1 MRFKEKIAIVTG
13 GSKGLGKVIAKQLV
27 REGATVI
34 INGRDIN
41 ALEEATRE
49 IKKIGESIFAIQT
62 DVSVSKDVSAMVE
75 QVVERYQRIDI
86 IINNAAVFAE
96 STKIMDLEEKEWD
109 RVMTTNL
116 KGVFLCSKAVIRQM
130 IAQKYGKIVNM
141 TSFTGKT
148 GRVVY
153 STFGNPTKAHYC
165 ASKAGIISLTKSLA
179 YELAPY
185 NINVN
190 GVAAGS
196 VAPEGTP
203 EEKQKMIIPLVPL
216 GRMGTSEDV
225 SAAALFLASDES
237 SFITGEILDVNGGTL
252 MD

>member
-1 MRFKEKIAIVTG
+1 M
-13 GSKGLGKVIAKQLV
+13 
-27 REGATVI
+27 
-34 INGRDIN
+34 D
-41 ALEEATRE
+41 ALEKATRE
-49 IKKIGESIFAIQT
+49 IGQEGGRITAIQA
-62 DVSVSKDVSAMVE
+62 DVSNRGDVETMIDKIIE
-75 QVVERYQRIDI
+75 DHGRIDI
-86 IINNAAVFAE
+86 LINNAAVFAE
-96 STKIMDLEEKEWD
+96 SVRIMDLEEEEWD

-116 KGVFLCSKAVIRQM
+116 KGIFLCAKAAIKQM
-130 IAQKYGKIVNM
+130 IKQKSGKIVNM

-153 STFGNPTKAHYC
+153 STFGSPTKAHYC

-203 EEKQKMIIPLVPL
+203 EEKKEMIIPLVPL

-225 SAAALFLASDES
+225 SAATLFLASDES

>member
-1 MRFKEKIAIVTG
+1 MRFQGKVAIVTG
-13 GSKGLGKVIAKQLV
+13 GSKGIGKAIAKQLAH
-27 REGATVI
+27 EGASVV
-34 INGRDIN
+34 INGRDMN
-41 ALEEATRE
+41 ALEEATQEIRRE
-49 IKKIGESIFAIQT
+49 GGQITAIQA
-62 DVSVSKDVSAMVE
+62 DVSKSEDVKAMIDKVIE
-75 QVVERYQRIDI
+75 DYDRIDI
-86 IINNAAVFAE
+86 LINNAAVFAE
-96 STKIMDLEEKEWD
+96 SVRIMDLEEEEWD

-116 KGVFLCSKAVIRQM
+116 KGVFLCAKAVIKHM
-130 IAQKYGKIVNM
+130 VKQKSGKIVNM

-153 STFGNPTKAHYC
+153 STFGGPTKAHYC

-203 EEKQKMIIPLVPL
+203 EEKKEMIIPLVPL

-225 SAAALFLASDES
+225 SASALFLASAES
-237 SFITGEILDVNGGTL
+237 SFITGATIDVNGGTL

>member
-13 GSKGLGKVIAKQLV
+13 GSKGLGKVMAKQLV
-27 REGATVI
+27 QEGASVV
-34 INGRDIN
+34 INGRDMN
-41 ALEEATRE
+41 ALEGAVQD
-49 IKKIGESIFAIQT
+49 IKACGEKISAIQT
-62 DVSVSKDVSAMVE
+62 DVSNSDDVHAMVE
-75 QVVERYQRIDI
+75 KVIQKHGRIDI
-86 IINNAAVFAE
+86 LINNAAVFAE
-96 STKIMDLEEKEWD
+96 SVRIMDLEEEEWD

-116 KGVFLCSKAVIRQM
+116 KGVFLCSKAVIKQM
-130 IAQKYGKIVNM
+130 IKQKYGKIVNQ

-153 STFGNPTKAHYC
+153 STFGGPTKAHYC
-165 ASKAGIISLTKSLA
+165 ASKAGIISLTQSLA

-196 VAPEGTP
+196 VAPAGTP

-225 SAAALFLASDES
+225 SAATLFLASDES

>member
-1 MRFKEKIAIVTG
+1 MRFKGKVAIVTG
-13 GSKGLGKVIAKQLV
+13 GSKGLGKVIAKQLAQ
-27 REGATVI
+27 EGASVV
-34 INGRDIN
+34 INGRDMD
-41 ALEEATRE
+41 ALKKAAQE
-49 IKKIGESIFAIQT
+49 IGQEGGRITAIQT
-62 DVSVSKDVSAMVE
+62 DVSNSGDVKAM
-75 QVVERYQRIDI
+75 IDKVLEDYSRVDI
-86 IINNAAVFAE
+86 LINNAAVFAE
-96 STKIMDLEEKEWD
+96 SVLIQDLGEEEWD
-109 RVMTTNL
+109 RIMTTNL
-116 KGVFLCSKAVIRQM
+116 KGVFLCAKAVIKQM
-130 IAQKYGKIVNM
+130 IKQKSGKIVNM

-179 YELAPY
+179 YELAPH

-203 EEKQKMIIPLVPL
+203 EEKKEMIIPLVPL

-225 SAAALFLASDES
+225 SAVTLFLASDES
-237 SFITGEILDVNGGTL
+237 SFITGHIVDVNGGTL

>member
-1 MRFKEKIAIVTG
+1 MRFQGKVAIVTG
-13 GSKGLGKVIAKQLV
+13 GSKGIGKAIAKQLAH
-27 REGATVI
+27 EGASVV
-34 INGRDIN
+34 INGRDMN
-41 ALEEATRE
+41 ALEEATQEIRRE
-49 IKKIGESIFAIQT
+49 GGQITAIQA
-62 DVSVSKDVSAMVE
+62 DVSKSEDVKAMIDKVIE
-75 QVVERYQRIDI
+75 DYDRIDI
-86 IINNAAVFAE
+86 LINNAAVFAE
-96 STKIMDLEEKEWD
+96 SVRIMDLEEEEWD
-109 RVMTTNL
+109 RIMTTNL
-116 KGVFLCSKAVIRQM
+116 KGVFLCAKAVIKHM
-130 IAQKYGKIVNM
+130 VKQKSGKIVNM

-153 STFGNPTKAHYC
+153 STFGGPTKAHYC

-203 EEKQKMIIPLVPL
+203 EEKKEMIIPLVPL
-216 GRMGTSEDV
+216 GRMGESQDV
-225 SAAALFLASDES
+225 AAAVLFLASPDA
-237 SFITGEILDVNGGTL
+237 SFITGEIMDVNGGTL

>member
-1 MRFKEKIAIVTG
+1 MRFQGKVAIVTG
-13 GSKGLGKVIAKQLV
+13 GSKGIGKAIAKQLAH
-27 REGATVI
+27 EGASVV
-34 INGRDIN
+34 INGRDMN
-41 ALEEATRE
+41 ALEEATQEIRRE
-49 IKKIGESIFAIQT
+49 GGQITAIQA
-62 DVSVSKDVSAMVE
+62 DVSKSEDVKAMIDKVIE
-75 QVVERYQRIDI
+75 DYDRIDI
-86 IINNAAVFAE
+86 LINNAAVFAE
-96 STKIMDLEEKEWD
+96 SVRIMDLEEEEWD

-116 KGVFLCSKAVIRQM
+116 KGVFLCAKAVIKHM
-130 IAQKYGKIVNM
+130 VKQKSGKIVNM

-153 STFGNPTKAHYC
+153 STFGGPTKAHYC

-203 EEKQKMIIPLVPL
+203 EEKKEMIIPLVPL

-225 SAAALFLASDES
+225 SASALFLASAES
-237 SFITGEILDVNGGTL
+237 SFITGEIIDVNGGTL

>member
-1 MRFKEKIAIVTG
+1 MRFQGKVAIVTG
-13 GSKGLGKVIAKQLV
+13 GSKGLGKTIAKQLAH
-27 REGATVI
+27 EGASVV
-34 INGRDIN
+34 INGRDVN
-41 ALEEATRE
+41 ALEEATQEIRRE
-49 IKKIGESIFAIQT
+49 GGQITAIQA
-62 DVSVSKDVSAMVE
+62 DVSKSKDVKAMIDKVIE
-75 QVVERYQRIDI
+75 DYDRIDI
-86 IINNAAVFAE
+86 LINNAAVFAE
-96 STKIMDLEEKEWD
+96 SVRIMDLEEDEWD

-116 KGVFLCSKAVIRQM
+116 KGVFLCSKAVIKHM
-130 IAQKYGKIVNM
+130 VKQKSGKIVNM

-153 STFGNPTKAHYC
+153 STFGGPTKAHYC

-179 YELAPY
+179 YELAPH

-203 EEKQKMIIPLVPL
+203 EEKKEMIIPLVPL

-225 SAAALFLASDES
+225 SASALFLASAES
-237 SFITGEILDVNGGTL
+237 SFITGATIDVNGGTL

>member
-1 MRFKEKIAIVTG
+1 MRFQGKVAIVTG
-13 GSKGLGKVIAKQLV
+13 GSKGLGKAIAKQLAH
-27 REGATVI
+27 EGASVV
-34 INGRDIN
+34 INGRDMN
-41 ALEEATRE
+41 ALEEATQEIRRE
-49 IKKIGESIFAIQT
+49 GGQITAIQA
-62 DVSVSKDVSAMVE
+62 DVSKSEDVKAMIDKVIE
-75 QVVERYQRIDI
+75 DYDRIDI
-86 IINNAAVFAE
+86 LINNAAVFAE
-96 STKIMDLEEKEWD
+96 SVRIMDLEEEEWD

-116 KGVFLCSKAVIRQM
+116 KGVFLCAKAVIKHM
-130 IAQKYGKIVNM
+130 VKQKSGKIVNM

-153 STFGNPTKAHYC
+153 STFGGPTKAHYC

-203 EEKQKMIIPLVPL
+203 EEKKEMIIPLVPL

-225 SAAALFLASDES
+225 SASALFLASAES
-237 SFITGEILDVNGGTL
+237 SFITGEIIDVNGGTL

>member
-1 MRFKEKIAIVTG
+1 MRFKGKVAVVTG
-13 GSKGLGKVIAKQLV
+13 GSKGLGKVIAGQLV
-27 REGATVI
+27 QEGASVV
-34 INGRDIN
+34 INGRDMN
-41 ALEEATRE
+41 ALEKATRE
-49 IKKIGESIFAIQT
+49 ISQEGGRITAIQA
-62 DVSVSKDVSAMVE
+62 DVSNSGDVESMIDKIIE
-75 QVVERYQRIDI
+75 DHGRIDI
-86 IINNAAVFAE
+86 LINNAAVFAE
-96 STKIMDLEEKEWD
+96 SVRIMDLEEEEWD
-109 RVMTTNL
+109 RIMTTNL
-116 KGVFLCSKAVIRQM
+116 KGVFLCAKAVIKQM
-130 IAQKYGKIVNM
+130 IKQKSGKIVNM

-153 STFGNPTKAHYC
+153 STFGSPTKAHYC

-190 GVAAGS
+190 GLAAGS

-203 EEKQKMIIPLVPL
+203 EEKKEMIIPLVPL

-225 SAAALFLASDES
+225 SAATLFLASDES

>member
-1 MRFKEKIAIVTG
+1 MRFQGKVAIVTG
-13 GSKGLGKVIAKQLV
+13 GSKGIGKAIAKQLAH
-27 REGATVI
+27 EGASVV
-34 INGRDIN
+34 INGRDMN
-41 ALEEATRE
+41 ALEEATQEIRRE
-49 IKKIGESIFAIQT
+49 GGQITAIQA
-62 DVSVSKDVSAMVE
+62 DVSKSEDVKAMIDKVIE
-75 QVVERYQRIDI
+75 DYDRIDI
-86 IINNAAVFAE
+86 LINNAAVFAE
-96 STKIMDLEEKEWD
+96 SVRIMDLEEEEWD
-109 RVMTTNL
+109 RIMTTNL
-116 KGVFLCSKAVIRQM
+116 KGVFLCAKAVIKHM
-130 IAQKYGKIVNM
+130 VKQKSGKIVNM

-153 STFGNPTKAHYC
+153 STFGGPTKAHYC

-203 EEKQKMIIPLVPL
+203 EEKKEMIIPLVPL

-225 SAAALFLASDES
+225 SASALFLVSAES
-237 SFITGEILDVNGGTL
+237 SFITGEIIDVNGGTL

>member
-1 MRFKEKIAIVTG
+1 MRFKGKVAIVTG
-13 GSKGLGKVIAKQLV
+13 GSKGLGKVIAKQLAQ
-27 REGATVI
+27 EGAATVI
-34 INGRDIN
+34 NGRNMTALEKATQEIRQDGGQIN
-41 ALEEATRE
+41 A
-49 IKKIGESIFAIQT
+49 IQA
-62 DVSVSKDVSAMVE
+62 DVSNSGDVETMIDKVIE
-75 QVVERYQRIDI
+75 DHGRIDI
-86 IINNAAVFAE
+86 LINNAAVFAE
-96 STKIMDLEEKEWD
+96 SVRIMDLEEEEWD
-109 RVMTTNL
+109 RIMTTNL
-116 KGVFLCSKAVIRQM
+116 KGVFLCAKAVIKQM
-130 IAQKYGKIVNM
+130 LMQKSGKIVNM

-196 VAPEGTP
+196 VAPAGTP
-203 EEKQKMIIPLVPL
+203 EEKKEMIIPLVPL

-225 SAAALFLASDES
+225 SAATLFLASEES

>member
-1 MRFKEKIAIVTG
+1 MRFKKNIAIVTG
-13 GSKGLGKVIAKQLV
+13 GSKGLGKVIAKQLTQ
-27 REGATVI
+27 EGATVV
-34 INGRDIN
+34 INGRDMD
-41 ALEEATRE
+41 ALEKAAQE
-49 IKKIGESIFAIQT
+49 IKQEGGQVTAIKT
-62 DVSVSKDVSAMVE
+62 DVSNSQAVTAMIDKVLE
-75 QVVERYQRIDI
+75 DYSRIDI
-86 IINNAAVFAE
+86 LINNAAVFAE
-96 STKIMDLEEKEWD
+96 SVKIMDLEEEEWD
-109 RVMTTNL
+109 RIMTTNL
-116 KGVFLCSKAVIRQM
+116 KGVFLCAKAVIKPM
-130 IAQKYGKIVNM
+130 IKQKYGKIVNM

-179 YELAPY
+179 YELAPH

-203 EEKQKMIIPLVPL
+203 EEKKEMIIPLVPL

-225 SAAALFLASDES
+225 SAATLFLASDES
-237 SFITGEILDVNGGTL
+237 SFITGHIVDVNGGTL

>member
-1 MRFKEKIAIVTG
+1 MRFKGKVAIVTG

-27 REGATVI
+27 QEGASAV
-34 INGRDIN
+34 INGRDPN
-41 ALEEATRE
+41 ALEKAVQE
-49 IKKIGESIFAIQT
+49 IRQEGGRITAIQA
-62 DVSVSKDVSAMVE
+62 DVSKSGDVKTMIDKIIE
-75 QVVERYQRIDI
+75 DHGRIDI
-86 IINNAAVFAE
+86 LINNAAVFAE
-96 STKIMDLEEKEWD
+96 SVRIMDLEEEEWD
-109 RVMTTNL
+109 RIMTTNL
-116 KGVFLCSKAVIRQM
+116 KGVFLCAKAAIKQM
-130 IAQKYGKIVNM
+130 IKQKSGKIVNM

-153 STFGNPTKAHYC
+153 STFGSPTKAHYC

-179 YELAPY
+179 YELAPH

-203 EEKQKMIIPLVPL
+203 EEKKEMIIPLVPL

-225 SAAALFLASDES
+225 SAATLFLASDES

>member
-1 MRFKEKIAIVTG
+1 MRFKGKVAIVTG
-13 GSKGLGKVIAKQLV
+13 GSKGLGKVIAKQLAQ
-27 REGATVI
+27 EGASTV
-34 INGRDIN
+34 INGRDMA
-41 ALEEATRE
+41 ALEKATQE
-49 IKKIGESIFAIQT
+49 IRQEGGRITAIQA
-62 DVSVSKDVSAMVE
+62 DVSDSRDVETMIDKVI
-75 QVVERYQRIDI
+75 QDHGRIDI
-86 IINNAAVFAE
+86 LINNAAVFAE
-96 STKIMDLEEKEWD
+96 SVRIMDLEEEEWD
-109 RVMTTNL
+109 RIMTTNL
-116 KGVFLCSKAVIRQM
+116 KGVFLCAKAAIKQM
-130 IAQKYGKIVNM
+130 IKQKSGKIVNM

-203 EEKQKMIIPLVPL
+203 EEKKEMIIPLVPL

-225 SAAALFLASDES
+225 SAATLFLASDEA

>member
-1 MRFKEKIAIVTG
+1 MRFQGKVAIVTG
-13 GSKGLGKVIAKQLV
+13 GSKGIGKAIAKQLAH
-27 REGATVI
+27 EGASVV
-34 INGRDIN
+34 INGRDMN
-41 ALEEATRE
+41 ALEEATQEIRRE
-49 IKKIGESIFAIQT
+49 GGQITAIQA
-62 DVSVSKDVSAMVE
+62 DVSKSEDVKAMIDKVIE
-75 QVVERYQRIDI
+75 DYGRIDI
-86 IINNAAVFAE
+86 LINNAAVFAE
-96 STKIMDLEEKEWD
+96 SVRIMDLEEEEWD

-116 KGVFLCSKAVIRQM
+116 KGVFLCAKAVIKHM
-130 IAQKYGKIVNM
+130 VKQKSGKIVNM

-153 STFGNPTKAHYC
+153 STFGGPTKAHYC

-203 EEKQKMIIPLVPL
+203 EEKKEMIIPLVPL

-225 SAAALFLASDES
+225 SASALFLASAES
-237 SFITGEILDVNGGTL
+237 SFITGEIIDVNGGTL

>member
-1 MRFKEKIAIVTG
+1 MRFQGKVAIVTG
-13 GSKGLGKVIAKQLV
+13 GSKGIGKAIAKQLAH
-27 REGATVI
+27 EGASVV
-34 INGRDIN
+34 INGRDMN
-41 ALEEATRE
+41 ALEEATQEIRRE
-49 IKKIGESIFAIQT
+49 GGQITAIQA
-62 DVSVSKDVSAMVE
+62 DVSKSEDVKAMIDKVIE
-75 QVVERYQRIDI
+75 DYDRIDI
-86 IINNAAVFAE
+86 LINNAAVFAE
-96 STKIMDLEEKEWD
+96 SVRIMDLEEEEWD
-109 RVMTTNL
+109 RIMTTNL
-116 KGVFLCSKAVIRQM
+116 KGVFLCAKAVIKHM
-130 IAQKYGKIVNM
+130 VKQKSGKIVNM

-153 STFGNPTKAHYC
+153 STFGGPTKAHYC

-203 EEKQKMIIPLVPL
+203 EEKKEMIIPLVPL
-216 GRMGTSEDV
+216 GRMGESQDV
-225 SAAALFLASDES
+225 AAAVLFLASPDA
-237 SFITGEILDVNGGTL
+237 SFITGEIMDVNGGTF

>member
-1 MRFKEKIAIVTG
+1 MRFKENIAIVTG
-13 GSKGLGKVIAKQLV
+13 GSKGLGKVIAKQLTQ
-27 REGATVI
+27 EGATVV
-34 INGRDIN
+34 INGRDMD
-41 ALEEATRE
+41 ALEKAAQE
-49 IKKIGESIFAIQT
+49 IKQEGGQVTAIQT
-62 DVSVSKDVSAMVE
+62 DVSNSQAVTAMIDKVLE
-75 QVVERYQRIDI
+75 DYSRIDI
-86 IINNAAVFAE
+86 LINNAAVFAE
-96 STKIMDLEEKEWD
+96 SVKIMDLEEEEWD
-109 RVMTTNL
+109 RIMTTNL
-116 KGVFLCSKAVIRQM
+116 KGVFLCAKAVIKPM
-130 IAQKYGKIVNM
+130 IKQKYGKIVNM

-179 YELAPY
+179 YELAPH

-203 EEKQKMIIPLVPL
+203 EEKKEMIIPLVPL

-225 SAAALFLASDES
+225 SAATLFLASDES
-237 SFITGEILDVNGGTL
+237 SFITGHIVDVNGGTL

>member
-1 MRFKEKIAIVTG
+1 MRFQGKVAIVTG
-13 GSKGLGKVIAKQLV
+13 GSKGIGKAIAKQLAH
-27 REGATVI
+27 EGASVV
-34 INGRDIN
+34 INGRDMN
-41 ALEEATRE
+41 ALEEATQEIRRE
-49 IKKIGESIFAIQT
+49 GGQITAIQA
-62 DVSVSKDVSAMVE
+62 DVSKSEDVKAMIDKVIE
-75 QVVERYQRIDI
+75 DYDRIDI
-86 IINNAAVFAE
+86 LINNAAVFAE
-96 STKIMDLEEKEWD
+96 SVRIMDLEEEEWD

-116 KGVFLCSKAVIRQM
+116 KGVFLCAKAVIKHM
-130 IAQKYGKIVNM
+130 VKQKSGKIVNM

-153 STFGNPTKAHYC
+153 STFGGPTKAHYC

-203 EEKQKMIIPLVPL
+203 EEKKEMIIPLVPL
-216 GRMGTSEDV
+216 GRMGESQDV
-225 SAAALFLASDES
+225 AAAVLFLASPDA
-237 SFITGEILDVNGGTL
+237 SFITGEIMNVNGGTL

>member
-13 GSKGLGKVIAKQLV
+13 GSRGLGKVIAEQLV
-27 REGATVI
+27 QEGATVI
-34 INGRDIN
+34 INGRDLN

-49 IKKIGESIFAIQT
+49 IKKFGKNVSAIQT
-62 DVSVSKDVSAMVE
+62 DVSVSKEVNDMIA
-75 QVVERYQRIDI
+75 QVISEHQRVDI
-86 IINNAAVFAE
+86 LINNAAVFAE
-96 STKIMDLEEKEWD
+96 STKIMDLEEEEWD
-109 RVMTTNL
+109 RVISTNL
-116 KGVFLCSKAVIRQM
+116 KSVFLCSKAVIKQM
-130 IAQKYGKIVNM
+130 IAQKYGKIVNQ

-153 STFGNPTKAHYC
+153 STFGGPTKAHYC
-165 ASKAGIISLTKSLA
+165 ASKAGIISLTQSLA

-196 VAPEGTP
+196 VAPKGTP
-203 EEKQKMIIPLVPL
+203 LEKQKMIIPLVPL

-225 SAAALFLASDES
+225 SAATLFLASDES

>member
-1 MRFKEKIAIVTG
+1 MRFKGKVAIVTG
-13 GSKGLGKVIAKQLV
+13 GSKGIGKVIAKQLAQ
-27 REGATVI
+27 EGASTV
-34 INGRDIN
+34 INGRDMD
-41 ALEEATRE
+41 ALEKATRE
-49 IKKIGESIFAIQT
+49 IGQEGGRITAIQA
-62 DVSVSKDVSAMVE
+62 DVSNRGDVETMIDKIIE
-75 QVVERYQRIDI
+75 DHGRIDI
-86 IINNAAVFAE
+86 LINNAAVFAE
-96 STKIMDLEEKEWD
+96 SVRIMDLEEEEWD

-116 KGVFLCSKAVIRQM
+116 KGIFLCAKAAIKQM
-130 IAQKYGKIVNM
+130 IKQKSGKIVNM

-153 STFGNPTKAHYC
+153 STFGSPTKAHYC

-203 EEKQKMIIPLVPL
+203 EEKKEMIIPLVPL

-225 SAAALFLASDES
+225 SAATLFLASDES

>member
-1 MRFKEKIAIVTG
+1 MRFQGKVAIVTG
-13 GSKGLGKVIAKQLV
+13 GSKGIGKAIAKQLAH
-27 REGATVI
+27 EGASVV
-34 INGRDIN
+34 INGRDMN
-41 ALEEATRE
+41 ALEEATQEIRRE
-49 IKKIGESIFAIQT
+49 GGQITAIQT
-62 DVSVSKDVSAMVE
+62 DVSKSKDVKAMIDKVIE
-75 QVVERYQRIDI
+75 DYDRIDI
-86 IINNAAVFAE
+86 LINNAAVFAE
-96 STKIMDLEEKEWD
+96 SVRIMDLEEEEWD
-109 RVMTTNL
+109 RIMTTNL
-116 KGVFLCSKAVIRQM
+116 KGVFLCAKAVIKHM
-130 IAQKYGKIVNM
+130 VKQKSGKIVNM

-153 STFGNPTKAHYC
+153 STFGGPTKAHYC

-203 EEKQKMIIPLVPL
+203 EGKKEMIIPLVPL
-216 GRMGTSEDV
+216 GRMGVSQDV
-225 SAAALFLASDES
+225 AAAVLFLASPDA
-237 SFITGEILDVNGGTL
+237 SFITGEIMDVNGGTL

>member
-1 MRFKEKIAIVTG
+1 MRFKGKVAIVTG
-13 GSKGLGKVIAKQLV
+13 GSKGLGKVIAKQLAQ
-27 REGATVI
+27 EGASTV
-34 INGRDIN
+34 INGRDMD
-41 ALEEATRE
+41 ALEKATRE
-49 IKKIGESIFAIQT
+49 IRQEGGRITAIQA
-62 DVSVSKDVSAMVE
+62 DVSNSRDVETMIDKII
-75 QVVERYQRIDI
+75 QDHGRIDI
-86 IINNAAVFAE
+86 LINNAAVFAE
-96 STKIMDLEEKEWD
+96 SVRIMDLEEEEWD
-109 RVMTTNL
+109 RIMTTNL
-116 KGVFLCSKAVIRQM
+116 KGVFLCAKAAIKQM
-130 IAQKYGKIVNM
+130 INQKSGKIVNM

-203 EEKQKMIIPLVPL
+203 KEKKEMIIPLVPL

-225 SAAALFLASDES
+225 SAATLFLASDEA

>member
-1 MRFKEKIAIVTG
+1 MRFKGKVAIVTG
-13 GSKGLGKVIAKQLV
+13 GSKGLGKVIAKQLAQ
-27 REGATVI
+27 EGASTI
-34 INGRDIN
+34 INGRDMD
-41 ALEEATRE
+41 ALEETTQE
-49 IKKIGESIFAIQT
+49 IRQAGGRINAIQA
-62 DVSVSKDVSAMVE
+62 DVSNSGDVEAMIDKIIE
-75 QVVERYQRIDI
+75 DHGRIDI
-86 IINNAAVFAE
+86 LINNAAVFAE
-96 STKIMDLEEKEWD
+96 SVRIMDLEEEEWD
-109 RVMTTNL
+109 RIMTTNL
-116 KGVFLCSKAVIRQM
+116 KGVFLCAKAVIKQM
-130 IAQKYGKIVNM
+130 IKQKSGKIVNM

-203 EEKQKMIIPLVPL
+203 EEKKEMIIPLVPL

-225 SAAALFLASDES
+225 SAATLFLASDES

>member
-1 MRFKEKIAIVTG
+1 MRFQGKVAIVTG
-13 GSKGLGKVIAKQLV
+13 GSKGIGKAIAKQLAH
-27 REGATVI
+27 EGASVV
-34 INGRDIN
+34 INGRDMN
-41 ALEEATRE
+41 ALEEATQEIRRE
-49 IKKIGESIFAIQT
+49 GGKITAIQA
-62 DVSVSKDVSAMVE
+62 DVSKSEDVKAMIDKVIE
-75 QVVERYQRIDI
+75 DYDRIDI
-86 IINNAAVFAE
+86 LINNAAVFAE
-96 STKIMDLEEKEWD
+96 SVRIMDLEEEEWD

-116 KGVFLCSKAVIRQM
+116 KGVFLCAKAVIKHM
-130 IAQKYGKIVNM
+130 VKQKSGKIVNM

-153 STFGNPTKAHYC
+153 STFGGPTKAHYC

-203 EEKQKMIIPLVPL
+203 EEKKEMIIPLVPL

-225 SAAALFLASDES
+225 SASALFLASAES
-237 SFITGEILDVNGGTL
+237 SFITGEIIDVNGGTL

>member
-1 MRFKEKIAIVTG
+1 MKFKEKIAIVTG

-27 REGATVI
+27 QEGASVV
-34 INGRDIN
+34 INGRDMN
-41 ALEEATRE
+41 ALEEAVQE
-49 IKKIGESIFAIQT
+49 IKAFGKQVSAIQT
-62 DVSVSKDVSAMVE
+62 DVSVSEDVNAMVA
-75 QVVERYQRIDI
+75 QVVKKYERIDI
-86 IINNAAVFAE
+86 LINNAAIFAE
-96 STKIMDLEEKEWD
+96 SVRIMDLEEDEWD
-109 RVMTTNL
+109 RVMTINL
-116 KGVFLCSKAVIRQM
+116 KGVFLCSKAVIKQM
-130 IAQKYGKIVNM
+130 IKQKSGKIVNM

-153 STFGNPTKAHYC
+153 SNFGEPTKAHYC

-190 GVAAGS
+190 GIAAGS

-203 EEKQKMIIPLVPL
+203 EEKMKMIIPLVPL

-225 SAAALFLASDES
+225 SAATLFLASEES
-237 SFITGEILDVNGGTL
+237 AFITGEIMDVNGGTL

>member
-1 MRFKEKIAIVTG
+1 MRFQGKVAIVTG
-13 GSKGLGKVIAKQLV
+13 GSKGIGKAIAKELAH
-27 REGATVI
+27 EGASVV
-34 INGRDIN
+34 INGRDMN
-41 ALEEATRE
+41 ALEEATQEIRRE
-49 IKKIGESIFAIQT
+49 GGQITAIQA
-62 DVSVSKDVSAMVE
+62 DVSKSEDVKAMIDKVIE
-75 QVVERYQRIDI
+75 DYDRIDI
-86 IINNAAVFAE
+86 LINNAAVFAE
-96 STKIMDLEEKEWD
+96 SVRIMDLEEEEWD

-116 KGVFLCSKAVIRQM
+116 KGVFLCAKAVIKHM
-130 IAQKYGKIVNM
+130 VKQKSGKIVNM

-153 STFGNPTKAHYC
+153 STFGGPTKAHYC

-203 EEKQKMIIPLVPL
+203 EEKKEMIIPLVPL
-216 GRMGTSEDV
+216 GRMGESQDV
-225 SAAALFLASDES
+225 AAAVLFLASPDA
-237 SFITGEILDVNGGTL
+237 SFITGEIMNVNGGTL

>member
-1 MRFKEKIAIVTG
+1 MKFKEKIAIVTG

-27 REGATVI
+27 QEGASVV
-34 INGRDIN
+34 INGRDMN
-41 ALEEATRE
+41 ALEEAVQE
-49 IKKIGESIFAIQT
+49 IKAFGKQVSAIQT
-62 DVSVSKDVSAMVE
+62 DVSVSEDVNAMVA
-75 QVVERYQRIDI
+75 QVVKKYERIDI
-86 IINNAAVFAE
+86 LINNAAIFAE
-96 STKIMDLEEKEWD
+96 SVLIMDLEEEEWD

-116 KGVFLCSKAVIRQM
+116 KGVFLCSKAVTKQM
-130 IAQKYGKIVNM
+130 IKQKSGKIVNM

-153 STFGNPTKAHYC
+153 SNFGEPTKAHYC

-179 YELAPY
+179 YELAPH

-203 EEKQKMIIPLVPL
+203 EEKMKMIIPLVPL

-225 SAAALFLASDES
+225 SAATLFLASEES
-237 SFITGEILDVNGGTL
+237 AFITGEIMDVNGGTL